1 MTQDQHIDKLL
12 RQLRPEKAPEDFAL
26 DVMSQ
31 IEELP
36 ERSTIQQEIKPDRYF
51 LLLSL
56 IAVAITLI
64 FTLDL
69 SFVSTWISMSSSLI
83 NQFLQ
88 PNQHELTKLLQTI
101 QSMPSLAVIVAL
113 VISALLVFENL
124 IAKKISD
131 KSLLM

>member
-12 RQLRPEKAPEDFAL
+12 QQLRLEKAPEDFAL
-26 DVMSQ
+26 DVMKQ
-31 IEELP
+31 IETLP
-36 ERSTIQQEIKPDRYF
+36 EQSTVQQEIKPDRYF

-83 NQFLQ
+83 NQLLQ

-101 QSMPSLAVIVAL
+101 QSLPSLAVIVAL

-124 IAKKISD
+124 ISKKISD